1 MTDVWSQQ
9 RKQQE
14 TLQRLKER
22 IVRERPDYVELLYA
36 TPLDQITVGW
46 DIDDTIVIAGTSKLA
61 AELVVLAGF
70 ADYEA
75 AVHSFE
81 RRSTD
86 EKGKQFTADHRIA
99 VLIGYEH
106 PKVPEEDREWFDF

>member
-1 MTDVWSQQ
+1 MTDVRSQQ

-22 IVRERPDYVELLYA
+22 IVHERPDYVELLYA

-46 DIDDTIVIAGTSKLA
+46 DIEDTVIIAGTSKLA

-70 ADYEA
+70 ADYEV

-81 RRSTD
+81 RRSN
-86 EKGKQFTADHRIA
+86 EKGKQFTADHRLAI
-99 VLIGYEH
+99 LIGYEY